1 MRHRRLLGVDAGG
14 TRTRAFLAS
23 GDGRGLGEGNGPSG
37 LLDPADPSTSAA
49 AIERAC
55 GEAAERARVKLPV
68 DALWAGVAGAGREE
82 ARVALERALER
93 LGLAGTVHVGTDVEA
108 AFHDVFGVDRPGIL
122 LVAGTGSI
130 AMARGPDGSVAR
142 CGGWGTLLGDEGSG
156 YRIALDGLR
165 AVCRADD
172 GRDRPTIL
180 TRLLLGATGV
190 LGPSGLVPWM
200 SRADKGEVA
209 GLAPLVIRSAEAEDP
224 VAVRILDDAV
234 TELIRQAEVAAFR
247 VGYRPPFEVAL
258 TGGLVAPGGP
268 LRERLTEAL
277 GRHGFGVRPEA
288 VHPARGA
295 AGLAGLLEVP
305 PLSQGGAAGPG

>member
-1 MRHRRLLGVDAGG
+1 VRHRRLLGVDSGG
-14 TRTRAFLAS
+14 TRTRALLT
-23 GDGRGLGEGNGPSG
+23 DGEGRALGEGSGPSG
-37 LLDPADPSTSAA
+37 LLDPGDPSGSAA
-49 AIERAC
+49 AIELAC
-55 GEAAERARVKLPV
+55 RQASERARIRLPV

-82 ARVALERALER
+82 ARVVLEQALEEK
-93 LGLAGTVHVGTDVEA
+93 GLARSVRVGTDVEA
-108 AFHDVFGVDRPGIL
+108 AFHDVFGADAPGIL

-130 AMARGPDGSVAR
+130 AMARGPDGETAR

-180 TRLLLGATGV
+180 TRLLLGASGV

-200 SRADKGEVA
+200 ARAEKAEVA
-209 GLAPLVIRSAEAEDP
+209 ELAPLVIRSAEAGDP

-258 TGGLVAPGGP
+258 TGGLTAEGGP
-268 LRERLTEAL
+268 LRERLSGAL
-277 GRHGFGVRPEA
+277 GRHGFGVRPET
-288 VHPARGA
+288 VIPARGA
-295 AGLAGLLEVP
+295 AALAALLD
-305 PLSQGGAAGPG
+305 GGAPGGGGG